1 MTARRSR
8 HSAGFMLAPL
18 LYMLAL
24 AGIGAA
30 VMFSGYSQIL
40 RSNAEMTAIN
50 IVRSQLQSAG
60 QTLSASS
67 TLDTSASPNVVVP
80 PLVYS
85 AATVAAGADA
95 ARLPTN
101 YANAGNTGTPHDVGV
116 IDVSSGVRQL
126 DPWGKY
132 YIYCRW
138 ENPPT
143 TGSAPALT
151 VISAGPDGTLD
162 TTAQGDDRIIT
173 STVAETINRANV
185 WQVSSSSQVKFGL
198 DSSAVRVNQDGSLLA
213 SSMTITEPLAGNA
226 TPFIVKD
233 KNGVTVFTV
242 SNAGVASAG
251 SYSANTGTF
260 TSLTVSSGATIGSL
274 GVTGNASVGGSLG
287 VTSLLTAGGGVS
299 TTTLTTSGLATLNSL
314 SAGASGLGNTQ
325 VTGTLGV
332 TGNSTIG
339 GTLGVTGNIT
349 GSLIGHASL
358 DLATANNLSE
368 LTATASTVRSNLG
381 LGTMAVQNANAVAI
395 TGGTISGVTMTG
407 GTVSGGSVSGNIAGH
422 AALDLAIANN
432 LSDVANAATARG
444 NIGANNASN
453 LTTGTLSALLL
464 PASGVT
470 PGTYTQVS
478 VDGTGRVTV
487 GSNISTSQ
495 WTTTGSDISYST
507 GNVGIGTVAGT
518 QRLSVNGDVI
528 IQGAAGSTRNL
539 VYGTDTSKRWSI
551 LTNAT
556 AEGGSNVGSDLVISS
571 FKDDGTALANVF
583 SITRSSS
590 AAAFAGSVTAPTFYG
605 AFVGSM
611 TSSGP
616 ISLSDGSVSSPGLY
630 FTNDTNTGIYRPG
643 TDVFGIAAGGN
654 DVARFVGGTSNVNY
668 FSIAASATGV
678 IPNIAVAGTDTD
690 ISIAFSPKGAG
701 TVNLGGSLANY
712 VAVNGAATT
721 VAPTIAAAGSDTNV
735 SLSIKPQGTG
745 TVNVGTNKANYITM
759 TGAATTAAP
768 VIGADGSDTDV
779 GITLTPKGAG
789 NTVISSGNVGI
800 GTSAPTARLNVGTN
814 FSLIDSNEV
823 AQFGS
828 TSATNYITVRSR
840 AGNILHGL
848 TYTTGMF
855 GADESGASNL
865 VYIDT
870 KTRPPTG
877 PDLTTYISLRTGG
890 TESVRVHSN
899 GMWIG
904 NSQANYLNV
913 YGAATTLSPTLSA
926 QGTDTDVSVA
936 LAPKGAG
943 NVIIATG
950 NLGLAA
956 SAYFN
961 FGVALGTGGYGIRDN
976 GGVIEIKN
984 SGGTWGAPG
993 GGVSTLF
1000 NAGSAGAPGFG
1011 CNRRRGIGAV
1021 FHHRQRGRL
1030 HDVCPRCNG
1039 HARRRHHRRCGQ
1051 RYGCEYRAY
1060 T

>member
-1 MTARRSR
+1 MTARRPCTS
-8 HSAGFMLAPL
+8 SGFMLAPL

-80 PLVYS
+80 PQVYS
-85 AATVAAGADA
+85 AVTVASGADA

-101 YANAGNTGTPHDVGV
+101 YGNAGNTGTPHDVGV

-151 VISAGPDGTLD
+151 VISAGPDGTLDTKCGD

-251 SYSANTGTF
+251 SYSANTGAF

-299 TTTLTTSGLATLNSL
+299 TTTLTTSGLATLNSV

-332 TGNSTIG
+332 SGAT
-339 GTLGVTGNIT
+339 TL
-349 GSLIGHASL
+349 A
-358 DLATANNLSE
+358 E
-368 LTATASTVRSNLG
+368 LTAGATTLGATTISDLTLTTPLAISSGGTGANTAAGARTALG
-381 LGTMAVQNANAVAI
+381 LGTMATQDASNVNI
-395 TGGTISGVTMTG
+395 TGGTISGVTITG

-432 LSDVANAATARG
+432 LSDVANAGTTRA

-470 PGTYTQVS
+470 PGTYNNVT
-478 VDGTGRVTV
+478 VDGTGRVTSANNS
-487 GSNISTSQ
+487 GSSQ
-495 WTTTGSDISYST
+495 WTTTGSDISYIT

-539 VYGTDTSKRWSI
+539 FYGTDTSKRWAI
-551 LTNAT
+551 LTNGT
-556 AEGGSNVGSDLVISS
+556 AEAGSNAGSDLVIST

-583 SITRSSS
+583 SITRSNS
-590 AAAFAGSVTAPTFYG
+590 AAAFAGSVTAPTFIGNLTGNVNGSISG
-605 AFVGSM
+605 A
-611 TSSGP
+611 
-616 ISLSDGSVSSPGLY
+616 ISVSDGSAASPGLY
-630 FTNDTNTGIYRPG
+630 FTSDTNTGIYRPG
-643 TDVFGIAAGGN
+643 ADVFGISAGGN
-654 DVARFVGGTSNVNY
+654 DVARFAGDTSAVNY
-668 FSIAASATGV
+668 FSIGSSVTTSPLRILA
-678 IPNIAVAGTDTD
+678 AGTDTD
-690 ISIAFSPKGAG
+690 IGIALSPKGTG
-701 TVNLGGSLANY
+701 TINLGSNLANY
-712 VAVNGAATT
+712 VAVNGAA
-721 VAPTIAAAGSDTNV
+721 VSSAPVIAAAGSDTN
-735 SLSIKPQGTG
+735 I
-745 TVNVGTNKANYITM
+745 
-759 TGAATTAAP
+759 
-768 VIGADGSDTDV
+768 
-779 GITLTPKGAG
+779 GIT
-789 NTVISSGNVGI
+789 
-800 GTSAPTARLNVGTN
+800 
-814 FSLIDSNEV
+814 
-823 AQFGS
+823 
-828 TSATNYITVRSR
+828 
-840 AGNILHGL
+840 
-848 TYTTGMF
+848 
-855 GADESGASNL
+855 
-865 VYIDT
+865 
-870 KTRPPTG
+870 
-877 PDLTTYISLRTGG
+877 
-890 TESVRVHSN
+890 
-899 GMWIG
+899 
-904 NSQANYLNV
+904 
-913 YGAATTLSPTLSA
+913 
-926 QGTDTDVSVA
+926 
-936 LAPKGAG
+936 LAPKGTSSVTITSGDPNGKALVVKG
-943 NVIIATG
+943 AFPQFENLAEFQDSNGTALSHVAADGGLLVIG
-950 NLGLAA
+950 SAA
-956 SAYFN
+956 SAVVGITDSTN
-961 FGVALGTGGYGIRDN
+961 GTAVHGSATSATGSTYGGLFENNSANGISLMS
-976 GGVIEIKN
+976 V
-984 SGGTWGAPG
+984 TY
-993 GGVSTLF
+993 
-1000 NAGSAGAPGFG
+1000 NAGAKPLVVQGAFG
-1011 CNRRRGIGAV
+1011 QTA
-1021 FHHRQRGRL
+1021 
-1030 HDVCPRCNG
+1030 
-1039 HARRRHHRRCGQ
+1039 
-1051 RYGCEYRAY
+1051 
-1060 T
+1060 